1 MIKREITVVLISTA
15 VGIGVVAIV
24 SFFIVW
30 IGFPAENPKDSFR
43 DALSFAGGLFGG
55 LATFGAAIIAA
66 YLFNDWRIIHNKN
79 IDVAFIN
86 NIIKNFEDFDL
97 MLTRQYIPIQDLY
110 YQSQDS
116 KSPVDSEAYK
126 LTYEN
131 LCNNLSELRLCFLI
145 LTKSIQTLA
154 IVHDD
159 FIETVDSLK
168 SYKSEFRKFRKKI
181 IKTGFQD
188 TPPNILTILHAFDD
202 FQKSLSKLERN
213 FIRKYT
219 ASLKEN

>member
-1 MIKREITVVLISTA
+1 MTLKDSIQTA
-15 VGIGVVAIV
+15 FLVVGIFTILIFGASYYFMFLDADPTDQPLKDSLAITA
-24 SFFIVW
+24 SFFG
-30 IGFPAENPKDSFR
+30 GF
-43 DALSFAGGLFGG
+43 
-55 LATFGAAIIAA
+55 ATLTAA
-66 YLFNDWRIIHNKN
+66 YIASKLFNHWKEQHNKN
-79 IDVAFIN
+79 IDVKYIDQ
-86 NIIKNFEDFDL
+86 IIRNFEDFDL

-131 LCNNLSELRLCFLI
+131 LCNNLSELHICFLI
-145 LTKSIQTLA
+145 LTRSIQTLA

-168 SYKSEFRKFRKKI
+168 IYKSEFRKFRKKI

-202 FQKSLSKLERN
+202 FQKSLSELERN